1 MRSRRLLWLP
11 FLAVL
16 ALALVAAACGGE
28 EEEGVATP
36 TGVPTAAVSPTPPGP
51 SPTPGAA
58 PVAETVEIAAIPSI
72 TFDTDTITVSAGSQ
86 VSLRFMN
93 DDSGIPHNWAAYTDS
108 DATELLPG
116 AITEI
121 CSGDCSEEITFTAP
135 TEPGTYYF
143 RCDVHP
149 TVMTGSFVV
158 E

>member
-16 ALALVAAACGGE
+16 ALAMVAAACGGE

-36 TGVPTAAVSPTPPGP
+36 TGVPIGAASPTPPAP
-51 SPTPGAA
+51 SLTPGAV
-58 PVAETVEIAAIPSI
+58 PVAETVEIAAVPVLA
-72 TFDTDTITVSAGSQ
+72 FDMDTITVSVGSQ
-86 VSLRFMN
+86 VTVRFSN
-93 DDSGIPHNWAAYTDS
+93 DESGIPHNWAAYRDS

-116 AITEI
+116 AITGI
-121 CSGDCSEEITFTAP
+121 CAGECSEEITFAAP
-135 TEPGTYYF
+135 TEPGRYYF

-149 TVMTGSFVV
+149 IVMTGTLVV